1 MIHHVCNLDKSLF
14 SLVEANIQ
22 SDEVVFTEERMAHVR
37 IQHGDDF
44 LLFKERLAE
53 AIMNP
58 DYILASAFP
67 HTAMILKEFHSD
79 GKRLNLIL
87 RLAVVSDNSKR
98 KNSIITY
105 HVLSGK
111 KWEKYLRN
119 KKILYRKESI
129 I

>member
-1 MIHHVCNLDKSLF
+1 
-14 SLVEANIQ
+14 
-22 SDEVVFTEERMAHVR
+22 
-37 IQHGDDF
+37 
-44 LLFKERLAE
+44 
-53 AIMNP
+53 MNP

-119 KKILYRKESI
+119 KKILYRKENI
-129 I
+129 IYDESRGEDI